1 MECISSLQHQTWC
14 QDKRITPHTYAIPN
28 LIDGYISDEKLLYNT
43 MNEIA
48 PVYEELEN
56 LLLNV
61 PEPNKLGILEIIV
74 SQAIAQTILLFS

>member
-1 MECISSLQHQTWC
+1 VECISSLQHQTWY

-28 LIDGYISDEKLLYNT
+28 PIDDYISDEKLLYNT